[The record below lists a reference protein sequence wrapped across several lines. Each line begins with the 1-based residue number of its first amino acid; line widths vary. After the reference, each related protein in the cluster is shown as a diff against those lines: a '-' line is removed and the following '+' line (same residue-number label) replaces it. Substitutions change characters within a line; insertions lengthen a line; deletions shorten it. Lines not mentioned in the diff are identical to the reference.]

1 MGKLADYL
9 VEHNEI
15 TEMKILEK
23 GKISYLKVEKYDNKN
38 IKIKNKIVSK
48 SDEFL
53 DVKLY
58 KDYIISLDDIQFGT
72 KDKDIIN
79 KKMYELYKKI
89 KNIEFTDLRTDKFVI
104 KKERE
109 KDKNGNYII
118 DKKNGEIKFEKD
130 NKSDNYILTK
140 QYKRKTENL
149 EGAFFSLHLNEE
161 THPHIH
167 CWIPKTVKMG
177 YKFEAFRSA
186 VGKVLHSEGFIM
198 QEDNVFFDK
207 NELEI
212 EKNRKALSNYRTA
225 RNVLSAY
232 SYTLEE

>member
-89 KNIEFTDLRTDKFVI
+89 KNIEFTDLRVYVKLKV
-104 KKERE
+104 
-109 KDKNGNYII
+109 Y
-118 DKKNGEIKFEKD
+118 
-130 NKSDNYILTK
+130 
-140 QYKRKTENL
+140 QY
-149 EGAFFSLHLNEE
+149 FS
-161 THPHIH
+161 
-167 CWIPKTVKMG
+167 
-177 YKFEAFRSA
+177 
-186 VGKVLHSEGFIM
+186 
-198 QEDNVFFDK
+198 
-207 NELEI
+207 
-212 EKNRKALSNYRTA
+212 
-225 RNVLSAY
+225 
-232 SYTLEE
+232 

>member
-23 GKISYLKVEKYDNKN
+23 GEVSFQKVEAYNDKS
-38 IKIKNKIVSK
+38 IKIADNIISK
-48 SDEFL
+48 DDKSLNVL
-53 DVKLY
+53 DY
-58 KDYIISLDDIQFGT
+58 KDYIVSIDDIQFGT
-72 KDKDIIN
+72 KDKDEVKNKMIN
-79 KKMYELYKKI
+79 VYEKL
-89 KNIEFTDLRTDKFVI
+89 KNITFSDTRTDKFVI

-149 EGAFFSLHLNEE
+149 SGAFFSLHLNED

-177 YKFEAFRSA
+177 YKYEAFRSA
-186 VGKVLHSEGFIM
+186 VRKVLHSEGFIM
-198 QEDNVFFDK
+198 QEDNVFSIRMNWK
-207 NELEI
+207 
-212 EKNRKALSNYRTA
+212 
-225 RNVLSAY
+225 
-232 SYTLEE
+232 